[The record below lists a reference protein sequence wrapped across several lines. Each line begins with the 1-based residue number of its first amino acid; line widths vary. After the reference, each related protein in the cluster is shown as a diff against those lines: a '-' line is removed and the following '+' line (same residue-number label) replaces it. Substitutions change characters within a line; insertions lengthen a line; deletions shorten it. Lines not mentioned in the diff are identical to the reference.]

1 MKRRFLFLLMA
12 VCSLVGA
19 NAAINRA
26 NNYLYAN
33 DVTAKTGLLGQ
44 TVEVT
49 LNMKNAKEIINWKT
63 TLAGLPE
70 GVTFVKAEAADRWSE
85 EIVATDLTLFSE
97 TENAVAAGDGVVAKI
112 TLSVA
117 ATVAEGEY
125 DIQLKDVVMT
135 AADGTSIAQVESKTF
150 KMTIEPGGEP
160 EKKGD
165 LNGDGFVDAS
175 DIQIVLNDMAEEAN
189 DPAHDLNGD
198 GFVDASDIQ
207 VILNIMAE
215 EE

>member
-12 VCSLVGA
+12 VCSFVGA

-85 EIVATDLTLFSE
+85 EVVATDLTLFSE

-150 KMTIEPGGEP
+150 KLTIEAGGSE

-165 LNGDGFVDAS
+165 LTGDGEVNAA
-175 DIQIVLNDMAEEAN
+175 DIQALLNIIAAGEFN
-189 DPAHDLNGD
+189 PAADLTGD
-198 GFVDASDIQ
+198 GDVNAGDIQ
-207 VILNIMAE
+207 ALLNIIAE
-215 EE
+215 Q

>member
-12 VCSLVGA
+12 VCSFVGA

-85 EIVATDLTLFSE
+85 EVVATDLTLFSE

-150 KMTIEPGGEP
+150 KLTIEPGSE

-165 LNGDGFVDAS
+165 LTGDGEVNAA
-175 DIQIVLNDMAEEAN
+175 DIQALLNIIAAGEFN
-189 DPAHDLNGD
+189 PAADLTGD
-198 GFVDASDIQ
+198 GDVNAGDIQ
-207 VILNIMAE
+207 ALLNIIAE
-215 EE
+215 Q